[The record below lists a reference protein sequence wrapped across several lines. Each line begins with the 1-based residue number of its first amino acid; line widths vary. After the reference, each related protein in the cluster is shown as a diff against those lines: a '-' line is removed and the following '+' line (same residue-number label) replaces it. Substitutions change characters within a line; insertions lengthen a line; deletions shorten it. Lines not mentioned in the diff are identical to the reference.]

1 VAVAL
6 KVVGALLITAMLIAP
21 AAAARALSRTPEAM
35 ASLAVAIGAAAALV
49 GLAGSWRL
57 DTPAGPSM
65 VVAAVVLF
73 LLANMVPWRAG

>member
-1 VAVAL
+1 VAL
-6 KVVGALLITAMLIAP
+6 KVVGALLITAMLIVP

-35 ASLAVAIGAAAALV
+35 AGLAVAIGAAAVLV
-49 GLAGSWRL
+49 GLAGSWHL

-73 LLANMVPWRAG
+73 LLANLVPWRAG

>member
-1 VAVAL
+1 
-6 KVVGALLITAMLIAP
+6 MLIVP

-73 LLANMVPWRAG
+73 LLANMIPRRAG